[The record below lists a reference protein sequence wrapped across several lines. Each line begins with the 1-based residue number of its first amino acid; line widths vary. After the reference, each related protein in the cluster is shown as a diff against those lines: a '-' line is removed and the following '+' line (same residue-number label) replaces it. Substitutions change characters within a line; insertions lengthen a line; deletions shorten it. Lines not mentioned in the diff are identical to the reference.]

1 MLTRR
6 SSTPNTPS
14 TPPELTPRLGIAA
27 LILALSFVL
36 SACTQA
42 TETPEPLPPEETPE
56 ESVMEEPDANS
67 GTAIIFDTDLGYDC
81 DDAGAL
87 GVLHALADLGEAN
100 LLATMTVVGAPHS
113 AGALD
118 VINTY
123 YGHPDVPVGAYMGER
138 WADARPYWLKPDVD
152 FLEPL
157 VETHPS
163 DIETRAQAQEAVA
176 LYRQTLAA
184 QPDES
189 VTVVTVGFLQNLA
202 DLLASSA
209 DAHSPLSGR
218 ALVAQKVKGLVVM
231 GGRYPEN
238 DDTRDFN
245 LTGGPEKDVQAAQEV
260 IEAWPTPI
268 VFSGSEIGDAI
279 FTGRTLPDTLPE
291 NPVAHAYDLFPGTDN
306 NGERASWDLTAVLYA
321 VRGEEDLWGLRTDS
335 HIVIKDD
342 GSHEWQE
349 GAVEP
354 ARISLE
360 LEAPAD
366 EVKAVLNELL
376 AQEPASTSEGEVS
389 REAR

>member
-1 MLTRR
+1 MTTSKLK
-6 SSTPNTPS
+6 
-14 TPPELTPRLGIAA
+14 GAA
-27 LILALSFVL
+27 LAAALSLALGLAL

-42 TETPEPLPPEETPE
+42 SSTPEPAPPEEAPD
-56 ESVMEEPDANS
+56 ESVLEEPSAS
-67 GTAIIFDTDLGYDC
+67 GVPVIFDTDLGYDC

-100 LLATMTVVGAPHS
+100 PLATITVVGAPHS

-123 YGHPDVPVGAYMGER
+123 YGRPDLPVGAYAGER
-138 WADARPYWLKPDVD
+138 WQDARPYWLEPDTG

-157 VETHPS
+157 VETYPS
-163 DIETRAQAQEAVA
+163 DIETSAQAQEAVA

-184 QPDES
+184 QPDGS
-189 VTVVTVGFLQNLA
+189 VTIVTVGFLQNLA

-209 DAHSPLSGR
+209 DAHSPLSGP
-218 ALVAQKVKGLVVM
+218 ALVAQKVKRLVVM

-238 DDTRDFN
+238 DDTKDFN
-245 LTGGPEKDVQAAQEV
+245 LTGGPEEDVQAAQAV
-260 IEAWPTPI
+260 IEMWPTPI

-279 FTGRTLPDTLPE
+279 FTGKTLIDTLPE

-335 HIVIKDD
+335 HIVVRND
-342 GSHEWQE
+342 GSHEWRA

-354 ARISLE
+354 ARMALE
-360 LEAPAD
+360 LKAPAE
-366 EVKAVLNELL
+366 EVKTVLNNLL
-376 AQEPASTSEGEVS
+376 AQEPMGEEASPQQEQ
-389 REAR
+389 